1 MFGAFFDLTTSW
13 SINMEKHDR
22 QTLRLTLPKDL
33 VLECQRT
40 LEQQGVPLNVT
51 QAVKSL
57 LIVGLKTRRAAS
69 TAGDV
74 SDEQACAR

>member
-1 MFGAFFDLTTSW
+1 
-13 SINMEKHDR
+13 MEKHDR

-40 LEQQGVPLNVT
+40 LEQQGIPLNVT